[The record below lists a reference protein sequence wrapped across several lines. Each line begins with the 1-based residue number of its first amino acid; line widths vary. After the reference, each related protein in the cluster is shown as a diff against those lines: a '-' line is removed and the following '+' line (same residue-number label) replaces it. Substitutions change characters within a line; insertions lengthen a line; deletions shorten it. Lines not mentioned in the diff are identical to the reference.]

1 MVSSAGSWLAP
12 PVTQSQVVGIP
23 VSVAPQG
30 VPVVSAHGAQ
40 PAVAAGGE
48 GFALP
53 LKGGGHLDISQKRNS
68 GASAGVAAPAG
79 AGAGAESPPPP
90 YSLQQPPHPSAGG
103 SESIDGFDMLSQFPD
118 APTSKPT
125 PAVVMA
131 RVVPAPAPAAVAG
144 AAPDFDD
151 LEARFNALKKV

>member
-12 PVTQSQVVGIP
+12 PVTQGQVVGIP
-23 VSVAPQG
+23 VSVAP
-30 VPVVSAHGAQ
+30 Q

-53 LKGGGHLDISQKRNS
+53 LKGGGHLDISQKWNS

-90 YSLQQPPHPSAGG
+90 YSLQQPPYPSANG
-103 SESIDGFDMLSQFPD
+103 SESTDGFGFDMLSQFPD

-125 PAVVMA
+125 PAAVVMA